1 MDLALALRKRVI
13 SVRNILVTNAL
24 PYANGPIH
32 MGHLLGY
39 IQADIWVRAM
49 RAMGHDV
56 TYVCADDAHG
66 TAIML
71 RAEANGISPEQQIA
85 NVQQEHIRDFDGFGV
100 HFDHYDS
107 TNSIENKA
115 RAEEIYLKNREA
127 GNIAVRPVNQLFDPE
142 KGMFLSDRF
151 IKGSCP
157 KCKAEDQY
165 GDACE
170 VCGTTYNAIEL
181 IDPRSTLSGATP
193 VEKSSDHYFFKLP
206 NFAEYLQKWTRDEG
220 RLPVS
225 IANKLDEWFENGLN
239 DWDISRDAPY
249 FGFEIPDAPNKYFY
263 VWVDAPIGYMSSFE
277 NYIKAKRP
285 DLDFNEFWKKDSKN
299 EVYHFIGKD
308 IVYFHA
314 LFWPAMLEGANYRT
328 PSGLF
333 VNGFLTVN
341 GQKMSKSRGTFIKA
355 ETYLEHLNPEY
366 LRYYFASK
374 LSDKVEDSDLNLDD
388 FIQKVNSDLV
398 GKVVN
403 IASRCAKFINTKFDN
418 RLSATCA
425 EPELVNS
432 FIAAGD
438 SIAKAYEAREFSAA
452 IREIM
457 ALADKANQYIDEKKP
472 WALAK
477 IEGQE
482 QQVHD
487 VCSVGINLFRQ
498 LAIYLAP
505 VLPTLAA
512 QVQDFLKLESFDFV
526 SAHTVLVNHEIA
538 LFQPLMQRVDPKA
551 VAAMVDASKDSLA
564 AAAEPVKVEKKK
576 DKKVAPGK
584 VEPKV
589 GEAEIIGIDDFIKV
603 DLRVA
608 QVLNAAIVEGSD
620 KLLQLTLDVGEAEPR
635 NVFSGIREF
644 YKPEDLTGKL
654 VVMVANLAPRKMRF
668 GISNGMVLAAGN
680 GEGIWVISPE
690 SGAKAGDKVS

>member
-1 MDLALALRKRVI
+1 M
-13 SVRNILVTNAL
+13 RNILVTNAL

-49 RAMGHDV
+49 RAMGHMV

-71 RAEANGISPEQQIA
+71 RAEANGITPEQLIA
-85 NVQQEHIRDFDGFGV
+85 QVQQQHERDFSNFGIE
-100 HFDHYDS
+100 FDHYDS
-107 TNSIENKA
+107 THSDTNQA
-115 RAEEIYLKNREA
+115 RAAEIYIKNRDA
-127 GNIAVRPVNQLFDPE
+127 GHIAVRPVNQLFDPE

-151 IKGSCP
+151 IKGDCP

-170 VCGTTYNAIEL
+170 VCGTTYNATEL
-181 IDPRSTLSGATP
+181 LNPRSTLSGATP

-206 NFAEYLQKWTRDEG
+206 DFSEYLQKWTRDQG

-225 IANKLDEWFENGLN
+225 IANKLDEWFDAGLS

-277 NYIKAKRP
+277 NYIKTKRP
-285 DLDFNEFWKKDSKN
+285 DLSFDDYWKQDSKN

-328 PSGLF
+328 PTGLF

-355 ETYLEHLNPEY
+355 ETYAEHLNPEQ

-374 LSDKVEDSDLNLDD
+374 LSDKVEDSDLNLED
-388 FIQKVNSDLV
+388 FVQKVNSDLV

-403 IASRCAKFINTKFDN
+403 IASRCAKFINKDFNNT
-418 RLSATCA
+418 LSANCA
-425 EPELVNS
+425 EPELLQS
-432 FIAAGD
+432 FIDAGEQIIK
-438 SIAKAYEAREFSAA
+438 SYESREFSSA
-452 IREIM
+452 IRDIM

-477 IEGQE
+477 LEGQE
-482 QQVHD
+482 QQVHE

-498 LAIYLAP
+498 LAVYLAP
-505 VLPTLAA
+505 VLPNLAQ
-512 QVQDFLKLESFDFV
+512 QVQAFLQLESFDFA
-526 SAHTVLVNHEIA
+526 SRQHILINHQIA
-538 LFQPLMQRVDPKA
+538 QFQPLMQRVDKA
-551 VAAMVDASKDSLA
+551 KVEAMVDASKDSLA
-564 AAAEPVKVEKKK
+564 KTEAPKVEKKK
-576 DKKVAPGK
+576 AKA
-584 VEPKV
+584 
-589 GEAEIIGIDDFIKV
+589 AEKPAATPSSTEQSIIGIEDFLKI

-608 QVLNAAIVEGSD
+608 KVLAAATVDGSD

-635 NVFSGIREF
+635 NVFSGIRSQ
-644 YKPEDLTGKL
+644 YAPEDLQDKL

-680 GEGIWVISPE
+680 GEGICIISPDT
-690 SGAKAGDKVS
+690 GAQPGDKVS

>member
-1 MDLALALRKRVI
+1 M
-13 SVRNILVTNAL
+13 
-24 PYANGPIH
+24 
-32 MGHLLGY
+32 
-39 IQADIWVRAM
+39 
-49 RAMGHDV
+49 
-56 TYVCADDAHG
+56 
-66 TAIML
+66 
-71 RAEANGISPEQQIA
+71 
-85 NVQQEHIRDFDGFGV
+85 
-100 HFDHYDS
+100 
-107 TNSIENKA
+107 
-115 RAEEIYLKNREA
+115 
-127 GNIAVRPVNQLFDPE
+127 
-142 KGMFLSDRF
+142 
-151 IKGSCP
+151 
-157 KCKAEDQY
+157 
-165 GDACE
+165 
-170 VCGTTYNAIEL
+170 
-181 IDPRSTLSGATP
+181 
-193 VEKSSDHYFFKLP
+193 
-206 NFAEYLQKWTRDEG
+206 QKWTRDQG

-225 IANKLDEWFENGLN
+225 IANKLDEWFEAGLS

-285 DLDFNEFWKKDSKN
+285 DLSFDDFWKKDSDK

-388 FIQKVNSDLV
+388 FVQKVNSDLV

-418 RLSATCA
+418 KLSATCV
-425 EPELVNS
+425 EPELVQS
-432 FIAAGD
+432 FIDAGD

-477 IEGQE
+477 VEGEE

-498 LAIYLAP
+498 LAVYLAP

-512 QVQDFLKLESFDFV
+512 QVQEFLKLDRFDFA
-526 SAHTVLVNHEIA
+526 SAQTALVDHEIA

-576 DKKVAPGK
+576 EKKASTKP
-584 VEPKV
+584 EPKV
-589 GEAEIIGIDDFIKV
+589 GEAVSENNVIGIEDFMKV

-608 QVLNAAIVEGSD
+608 EVLEAAMVEGSD
-620 KLLQLTLDVGEAEPR
+620 KLLQLTLNVGEAEPR

-644 YKPEDLTGKL
+644 YKPEDLKGKL

-680 GEGIWVISPE
+680 GEGVWVISPE
-690 SGAKAGDKVS
+690 SGAKPGDKVS

>member
-1 MDLALALRKRVI
+1 
-13 SVRNILVTNAL
+13 
-24 PYANGPIH
+24 

-49 RAMGHDV
+49 RAMGHQV

-71 RAEANGISPEQQIA
+71 RAEANNISAEQQIA
-85 NVQQEHIRDFDGFGV
+85 NVQQDHERDFAGFRV
-100 HFDHYDS
+100 QFDHYDS
-107 TNSIENKA
+107 THSEANRA
-115 RAEEIYLKNREA
+115 RASEIYLKNRDA
-127 GNIAVRPVNQLFDPE
+127 GHIAIRPVSQLFDPE

-151 IKGSCP
+151 IKGTCP
-157 KCKAEDQY
+157 KCKTEDQY

-170 VCGTTYNAIEL
+170 SCGTTYNATEL

-193 VEKSSDHYFFKLP
+193 IEKSSDHYFFKLP
-206 NFAEYLQKWTRDEG
+206 DFSEYLQQWTRDQG

-225 IANKLDEWFENGLN
+225 IANKLDEWFEAGLS

-249 FGFEIPDAPNKYFY
+249 FGFEIPEAPNKYFY

-277 NYIKAKRP
+277 NYIKSKRP
-285 DLDFNEFWKKDSKN
+285 DLNFDDYWKKDSKN

-328 PSGLF
+328 PTGLF

-355 ETYLEHLNPEY
+355 ETYLQHLNPEH

-388 FIQKVNSDLV
+388 FVQKVNSDLV

-403 IASRCAKFINTKFDN
+403 IASRCAKFINKDFNNT
-418 RLSATCA
+418 LSSQCT
-425 EPELVNS
+425 EPELVQS
-432 FIAAGD
+432 FIDAGD
-438 SIAKAYEAREFSAA
+438 SIIKAYEAREFSSA

-457 ALADKANQYIDEKKP
+457 ALADRANQYIDEKKP

-477 IEGQE
+477 IEGE
-482 QQVHD
+482 AQQVHD

-498 LAIYLAP
+498 LAVYLAP
-505 VLPTLAA
+505 VLPTLAD
-512 QVQDFLKLESFDFV
+512 QVQTFLKLEQFDFA
-526 SAHTVLVNHEIA
+526 SRQNILLAHVIEN
-538 LFQPLMQRVDPKA
+538 FQPLMQRVDKTK
-551 VAAMVDASKDSLA
+551 VDAMVEASKDSLTTTPA
-564 AAAEPVKVEKKK
+564 KVEKKK
-576 DKKVAPGK
+576 EKTVEKK
-584 VEPKV
+584 
-589 GEAEIIGIDDFIKV
+589 AEVSSTEIETIKIDDFLKV

-608 QVLNAAIVEGSD
+608 KVLAATTVEGSD
-620 KLLQLTLDVGEAEPR
+620 KLLQLTLDAGEAEPR
-635 NVFSGIREF
+635 NVFSGIRSQ
-644 YKPEDLTGKL
+644 YAPEDLTDKL
-654 VVMVANLAPRKMRF
+654 VVLVANLAPRKMRF

-680 GEGIWVISPE
+680 GEGIFIISPDQ
-690 SGAKAGDKVS
+690 GAQPGDKVS

>member
-1 MDLALALRKRVI
+1 M
-13 SVRNILVTNAL
+13 RNILVTNAL

-193 VEKSSDHYFFKLP
+193 IEKSSDHYFFKLP

-388 FIQKVNSDLV
+388 FIQKVISDLV
-398 GKVVN
+398 GKLVN

-418 RLSATCA
+418 RLSAICA

-576 DKKVAPGK
+576 DKKVAPVK

-620 KLLQLTLDVGEAEPR
+620 KLLKLTLDVGEAEPR

-680 GEGIWVISPE
+680 GEGVWVISPE

>member
-1 MDLALALRKRVI
+1 M
-13 SVRNILVTNAL
+13 
-24 PYANGPIH
+24 
-32 MGHLLGY
+32 
-39 IQADIWVRAM
+39 
-49 RAMGHDV
+49 
-56 TYVCADDAHG
+56 
-66 TAIML
+66 
-71 RAEANGISPEQQIA
+71 
-85 NVQQEHIRDFDGFGV
+85 
-100 HFDHYDS
+100 
-107 TNSIENKA
+107 
-115 RAEEIYLKNREA
+115 
-127 GNIAVRPVNQLFDPE
+127 
-142 KGMFLSDRF
+142 
-151 IKGSCP
+151 
-157 KCKAEDQY
+157 
-165 GDACE
+165 
-170 VCGTTYNAIEL
+170 
-181 IDPRSTLSGATP
+181 
-193 VEKSSDHYFFKLP
+193 
-206 NFAEYLQKWTRDEG
+206 
-220 RLPVS
+220 PVS

-277 NYIKAKRP
+277 NYVKTKRP
-285 DLDFNEFWKKDSKN
+285 DLNFDDYWKKDSDK

-314 LFWPAMLEGANYRT
+314 LFWPAMLNGAGYRT
-328 PSGLF
+328 PTGLF

-355 ETYLEHLNPEY
+355 ETYLQHLNPEY

-388 FIQKVNSDLV
+388 FVQKVNSDLV

-418 RLSATCA
+418 KLSANCA
-425 EPELVNS
+425 EPELVQS

-438 SIAKAYEAREFSAA
+438 SIAKAYEEREFSAA

-457 ALADKANQYIDEKKP
+457 ALADRANQYIDEKKP

-477 IEGQE
+477 IEGEE

-505 VLPTLAA
+505 VLPTLAE
-512 QVQDFLKLESFDFV
+512 QVQAFLQLDSFNFESRK
-526 SAHTVLVNHEIA
+526 TVLVGHEIA

-564 AAAEPVKVEKKK
+564 APAEAPKTEKKK
-576 DKKVAPGK
+576 EKAKEKKA
-584 VEPKV
+584 EPKV
-589 GEAEIIGIDDFIKV
+589 GEAEIITIDDFVKI

-608 QVLNAAIVEGSD
+608 EVLEVATVEGSD
-620 KLLQLTLDVGEAEPR
+620 KLLQLTLNVGEAEPR

-644 YKPEDLTGKL
+644 YQPEDLKGKL

-680 GEGIWVISPE
+680 GDGVWVVSPE
-690 SGAKAGDKVS
+690 SGAKPGDKVS